1 MNKLDRLEEIKKMI
15 KTDPN
20 DSFLTYALALEYE
33 KIGKINKAIDII
45 EALIKTDPDYL
56 GAYYKLGQ
64 LYEIKN
70 NLKAAEKIYRK
81 GIELAEEKNDNK
93 TKGELEEALWLIE
106 EEE

>member
-1 MNKLDRLEEIKKMI
+1 MSQSDRIEEIKKMM

-33 KIGKINKAIDII
+33 KIGDVSKAISII
-45 EALIKTDPDYL
+45 EELIKNDPDYL

-64 LYEIKN
+64 LFEAKDD
-70 NLKAAEKIYRK
+70 LTAAEKIYRK
-81 GIELAEEKNDNK
+81 GIDLATAKNDYK

-106 EEE
+106 EE

>member
-1 MNKLDRLEEIKKMI
+1 MSNSDRLEEIKKMM

-33 KIGKINKAIDII
+33 KIGDTQKAISII
-45 EALIKTDPDYL
+45 EQLTVEDPDYL

-64 LYEIKN
+64 LYESQDKIE
-70 NLKAAEKIYRK
+70 AAEKIYRK
-81 GIELAEEKNDNK
+81 GIELADAKNDSK

-106 EEE
+106 EE

>member
-1 MNKLDRLEEIKKMI
+1 MSNSDRLEEIKKMM

-33 KIGKINKAIDII
+33 KIGDINKAISII
-45 EALIKTDPDYL
+45 EQLTVEDPDYL

-64 LYEIKN
+64 LFEAQDKIE
-70 NLKAAEKIYRK
+70 AAEKIYRK
-81 GIELAEEKNDNK
+81 GIELANAKNDNK

-106 EEE
+106 EE